1 MIFLIAE
8 IDFRS
13 GENMKY
19 GYARVSTKEQNV
31 DRQITAFLGEGIDSR
46 NIYTDKATGSNFNRK
61 RYRTLLKKLKKG
73 DVLYIKSI
81 DRLGRNYEEI
91 IKEWNYIT
99 KITKVEIVVLDF
111 PLLDTREK
119 VSGVT
124 GKFLTDI
131 ILQIL
136 SYVAQIERENILE
149 RQKEGILEAKKRG
162 VVFGRPKKRVPDE
175 FQEVEM
181 LWKKGKLSLRKGA
194 AILGVSHSTFA
205 KWIKKTEK
213 ID

>member
-1 MIFLIAE
+1 
-8 IDFRS
+8 
-13 GENMKY
+13 MKY

-91 IKEWNYIT
+91 INEWNYIT

-194 AILGVSHSTFA
+194 AILGVRHSTFA

>member
-162 VVFGRPKKRVPDE
+162 VVFGRSKKRVPDE

>member
-91 IKEWNYIT
+91 INEWNYIT

-194 AILGVSHSTFA
+194 AILGVRHSTFA

>member
-1 MIFLIAE
+1 MDYGYIRVSSKSQNIDRQLSAITRAGIKKE
-8 IDFRS
+8 YVYIDKTSGKDFRRE
-13 GENMKY
+13 GYLLLIKQMK
-19 GYARVSTKEQNV
+19 E
-31 DRQITAFLGEGIDSR
+31 
-46 NIYTDKATGSNFNRK
+46 
-61 RYRTLLKKLKKG
+61 G

-91 IKEWNYIT
+91 IKKWNYIT
-99 KITKVEIVVLDF
+99 KVKKVEMVVLDF

-149 RQKEGILEAKKRG
+149 RQKEGIYEAKKRG
-162 VVFGRPKKRVPDE
+162 VIFGRPKKQIPDN
-175 FQEVEM
+175 FHKVEM
-181 LWKKGKLSLRKGA
+181 LWKAGKLSLRSGA

-205 KWIKKTEK
+205 KWIKKDEK
-213 ID
+213 FD

>member
-91 IKEWNYIT
+91 INEWNYIT

-119 VSGVT
+119 VSGGT

-162 VVFGRPKKRVPDE
+162 VVFGRSKKRVPDE

>member
-1 MIFLIAE
+1 
-8 IDFRS
+8 
-13 GENMKY
+13 MKY

-46 NIYTDKATGSNFNRK
+46 NIYTDKATDSNFNRK

-91 IKEWNYIT
+91 INEWNYIT